1 MAIDINA
8 LRARLAGIENANKR
22 RSNIKFFRPEVGEY
36 TLRIV
41 PWLDTPD
48 NDPFKNLKLHYL
60 VKPRLVSPASF
71 GKADPI
77 IELAKAI
84 KADRSDP
91 DGWKKA
97 RKLEP
102 ADTWYAGVLDRA
114 KEADG
119 LHLWSF
125 NIYIWKRLVSF
136 FLEEDTQEWLDP
148 KNGFDLKLKVA
159 PGKKMYNGKP
169 VNETTIDL
177 ARKPSPALKDPAA
190 LKKLVES
197 MTQFTTDFTADNQPA
212 TDAELQHALDTF
224 LSEQEAAAGLPV
236 KDKTDEGTSSR
247 GPAKAAPSGGSNTSS
262 AVDAL
267 DSAVDDLLNLL
278 A

>member
-1 MAIDINA
+1 
-8 LRARLAGIENANKR
+8 
-22 RSNIKFFRPEVGEY
+22 
-36 TLRIV
+36 
-41 PWLDTPD
+41 
-48 NDPFKNLKLHYL
+48 
-60 VKPRLVSPASF
+60 
-71 GKADPI
+71 
-77 IELAKAI
+77 
-84 KADRSDP
+84 
-91 DGWKKA
+91 
-97 RKLEP
+97 
-102 ADTWYAGVLDRA
+102 
-114 KEADG
+114 
-119 LHLWSF
+119 
-125 NIYIWKRLVSF
+125 
-136 FLEEDTQEWLDP
+136 
-148 KNGFDLKLKVA
+148 
-159 PGKKMYNGKP
+159 MYNGKL

-224 LSEQEAAAGLPV
+224 LSEQEAAAGLPA